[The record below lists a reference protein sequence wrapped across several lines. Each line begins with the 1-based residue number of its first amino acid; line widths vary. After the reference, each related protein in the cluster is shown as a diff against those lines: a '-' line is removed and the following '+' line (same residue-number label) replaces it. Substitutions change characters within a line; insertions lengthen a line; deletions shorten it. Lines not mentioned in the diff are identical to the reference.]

1 MLKLLQRSRLI
12 LRSKEE
18 EEREEGRR
26 PIDNFRFGSLGESE
40 EMGGGMELTNRTV
53 GMPQYFYAIT
63 CGNVF
68 VAVLSYI
75 FL

>member
-26 PIDNFRFGSLGESE
+26 PIDNFRFGSLGGD
-40 EMGGGMELTNRTV
+40 GGG
-53 GMPQYFYAIT
+53 AW
-63 CGNVF
+63 
-68 VAVLSYI
+68 S
-75 FL
+75 